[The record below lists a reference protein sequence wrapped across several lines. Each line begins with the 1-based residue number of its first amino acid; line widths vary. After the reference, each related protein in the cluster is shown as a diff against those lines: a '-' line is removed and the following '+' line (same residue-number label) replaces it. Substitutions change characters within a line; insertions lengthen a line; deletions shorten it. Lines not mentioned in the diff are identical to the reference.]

1 MLLAL
6 STFFRTSLSLDPS
19 ADVTLAEEI
28 DLQRLYLDI
37 EKARFPDRLHVEID
51 VPHELEQARLPALIL
66 QPIVENA
73 IKYGVSKSRKAVVI
87 RIEARHL
94 DDGRMVARD
103 QQPAEERRQGRASGR
118 HARGNGPRP
127 CQCLPAARGA
137 VRQPRELPLRPD
149 DRRRVQGF
157 AHNAG
162 GDSMAETK
170 PLRVL
175 IADDE
180 PLAAERLQL
189 LLARAEG
196 AQLVGTASDGEV
208 AINLTEALHPDLLL
222 LDIAMPG
229 LDGIGVARALAAQNP
244 SPAVVFVT
252 AFDQFAVAAF
262 EVEAVD
268 YLMKP
273 VDPQPAAARARPR
286 PRLSRSS
293 ARASRR
299 AGKSSQWLEEF
310 WASDLSGLVRIAAR
324 DVDRVSAE
332 RDYMRLHV
340 GRRSWLIH
348 HSMTALEEGLDP
360 ELFVRLHRSAIVRKD
375 FITGF
380 TRNPSGRW
388 IARLA
393 DGEEQP
399 VGRLYS
405 DRVRA
410 IAGR

>member
-1 MLLAL
+1 MA
-6 STFFRTSLSLDPS
+6 
-19 ADVTLAEEI
+19 
-28 DLQRLYLDI
+28 
-37 EKARFPDRLHVEID
+37 
-51 VPHELEQARLPALIL
+51 
-66 QPIVENA
+66 
-73 IKYGVSKSRKAVVI
+73 
-87 RIEARHL
+87 EAR
-94 DDGRMVARD
+94 
-103 QQPAEERRQGRASGR
+103 S
-118 HARGNGPRP
+118 
-127 CQCLPAARGA
+127 
-137 VRQPRELPLRPD
+137 
-149 DRRRVQGF
+149 
-157 AHNAG
+157 
-162 GDSMAETK
+162 
-170 PLRVL
+170 LRVL

-189 LLARAEG
+189 LLARADG
-196 AQLVGTASDGEV
+196 AQLVGTASDGDS
-208 AINLTEALHPDLLL
+208 AINLTQALSPDLLL

-229 LDGIGVARALAAQNP
+229 LDGIGVARALAAQQP

-262 EVEAVD
+262 EVAAVD

-273 VDPQPAAARARPR
+273 VDPERLQRALDRAREYIDHHR
-286 PRLSRSS
+286 TET
-293 ARASRR
+293 ARVSEP
-299 AGKSSQWLEEF
+299 SEWIEEF

-324 DVDRVSAE
+324 DIDRVSAE

-360 ELFVRLHRSAIVRKD
+360 ALFVRLHRSAIVRRD
-375 FITGF
+375 FISGF

-388 IARLA
+388 IARLS
-393 DGEEQP
+393 DGTEQP

>member
-1 MLLAL
+1 
-6 STFFRTSLSLDPS
+6 
-19 ADVTLAEEI
+19 
-28 DLQRLYLDI
+28 
-37 EKARFPDRLHVEID
+37 
-51 VPHELEQARLPALIL
+51 
-66 QPIVENA
+66 
-73 IKYGVSKSRKAVVI
+73 
-87 RIEARHL
+87 
-94 DDGRMVARD
+94 
-103 QQPAEERRQGRASGR
+103 
-118 HARGNGPRP
+118 
-127 CQCLPAARGA
+127 
-137 VRQPRELPLRPD
+137 
-149 DRRRVQGF
+149 
-157 AHNAG
+157 
-162 GDSMAETK
+162 MAETK
-170 PLRVL
+170 FLRVL

-189 LLARAEG
+189 LLARADG
-196 AQLVGTASDGEV
+196 AQLVGTASDGDS
-208 AINLTEALHPDLLL
+208 AINLTEALHPDVLL

-229 LDGIGVARALAAQNP
+229 LDGIAVARALAAQNP

-252 AFDQFAVAAF
+252 AFDHFAVAAF

-273 VDPQPAAARARPR
+273 VEPRRLQRGLDRARAYLRSRTDQPQPGTS
-286 PRLSRSS
+286 SR
-293 ARASRR
+293 
-299 AGKSSQWLEEF
+299 WLEEF
-310 WASDLSGLVRIAAR
+310 WASDLSGLVRIAAQ

-348 HSMTALEEGLDP
+348 HSMAALEEGLNP

-375 FITGF
+375 FISGF
-380 TRNPSGRW
+380 TRNQSGRW

-393 DGEEQP
+393 DGTEQP

>member
-1 MLLAL
+1 MMTE
-6 STFFRTSLSLDPS
+6 S
-19 ADVTLAEEI
+19 
-28 DLQRLYLDI
+28 
-37 EKARFPDRLHVEID
+37 
-51 VPHELEQARLPALIL
+51 
-66 QPIVENA
+66 
-73 IKYGVSKSRKAVVI
+73 
-87 RIEARHL
+87 
-94 DDGRMVARD
+94 
-103 QQPAEERRQGRASGR
+103 
-118 HARGNGPRP
+118 
-127 CQCLPAARGA
+127 
-137 VRQPRELPLRPD
+137 
-149 DRRRVQGF
+149 
-157 AHNAG
+157 
-162 GDSMAETK
+162 K

-189 LLARAEG
+189 LLARADG
-196 AQLVGTASDGEV
+196 ATLVGTASDGES
-208 AINLTEALHPDLLL
+208 AINMAEALHPDVLL

-229 LDGIGVARALAAQNP
+229 LDGIDVAKSLARQAP
-244 SPAVVFVT
+244 TPAVVFVT

-262 EVEAVD
+262 EVAAVD

-273 VDPQPAAARARPR
+273 VDPAR
-286 PRLSRSS
+286 LQ
-293 ARASRR
+293 RALDRTRDYLEHRR
-299 AGKSSQWLEEF
+299 APSGEAPAPSQWIDEF

-324 DVDRVSAE
+324 DIDRVSAE

-360 ELFVRLHRSAIVRKD
+360 ALFVRLHRSAIVRKD
-375 FITGF
+375 FIAGF

-393 DGEEQP
+393 DGTEQP

>member
-1 MLLAL
+1 M
-6 STFFRTSLSLDPS
+6 P
-19 ADVTLAEEI
+19 
-28 DLQRLYLDI
+28 
-37 EKARFPDRLHVEID
+37 
-51 VPHELEQARLPALIL
+51 
-66 QPIVENA
+66 
-73 IKYGVSKSRKAVVI
+73 
-87 RIEARHL
+87 
-94 DDGRMVARD
+94 
-103 QQPAEERRQGRASGR
+103 
-118 HARGNGPRP
+118 
-127 CQCLPAARGA
+127 
-137 VRQPRELPLRPD
+137 
-149 DRRRVQGF
+149 
-157 AHNAG
+157 
-162 GDSMAETK
+162 ETR

-180 PLAAERLQL
+180 PLATERLQL
-189 LLARAEG
+189 LLARSTG
-196 AQLVGTASDGEV
+196 AQLVGTASDGES
-208 AINLTEALHPDLLL
+208 AINLTQALHPDLLL

-229 LDGIGVARALAAQNP
+229 LDGIGVARALAAQSP

-273 VDPQPAAARARPR
+273 VDPSRLQRALDRAKTY
-286 PRLSRSS
+286 LEQRSGEPS
-293 ARASRR
+293 P
-299 AGKSSQWLEEF
+299 GKASQWLEEF
-310 WASDLSGLVRIAAR
+310 WASDLSGLVRIAAQ

-348 HSMTALEEGLDP
+348 HSMAALEEGLNP